1 MENYT
6 ARLCELFLDRWLAA
20 TFFEYCVASVVIV
33 VSGWLV
39 SRLTSR

>member
-1 MENYT
+1 MENFT
-6 ARLCELFLDRWLAA
+6 GRLCELFLDRWQAA

-33 VSGWLV
+33 ASGWLV